1 MSTTSYIGS
10 NNNTF
15 LIFDDISGNIAIG
28 TSNIDLNNKLYVQG
42 NIVTSSNLI
51 VNGTLTSVQGIT
63 LCNSTYLANSNDSV
77 IAPSFSW
84 RQDSNTGIYHPSNQS
99 IGLSIGGIE
108 KLRINSTGLS
118 INSTNPSN
126 AFDVIGNAYISSRLG
141 IGNPI
146 PNFALDVIGAINA
159 TTYCNILINS
169 FSNPSITLAPTALS
183 LSNVYSLGI
192 FSCNTSIFSSNIG
205 IFTSNSLVFPS
216 NTSIYSSNLIPILSN
231 ASFFS
236 SNASIFASN
245 TSIFASNV
253 SIYNSNLIP
262 NINNNIAFACN
273 SAIFGSNNSVFSSN
287 NIINFSNSIIFSSNT
302 GVFSSN
308 NIIFASNTSVFS
320 SNLSVFSSNAAIFAS
335 NQSTSIIPTFWQG
348 SNNQTYT
355 FSNVGI
361 GISNV
366 SNRLEVNGNSIYY
379 SNMLIYGKCSNLLG
393 LSPTPGSYI
402 ESVFLT
408 SGTIY
413 TPTLG
418 TGMIKIELLGGG
430 GAGGGKTT
438 TNNVYCGGGGAG
450 GYGFVVLS
458 NDIHSSCNYTY
469 SIGAGGIGVSA
480 QAGGNGGNTS
490 ITVNGI
496 TYTSGGGEGGIIG
509 NVSSARRGGFGGS
522 NISGTFTFFSPGN
535 DGDYGFQYNTISGK
549 GASTFFG
556 SGGAPKTTTFIGAGS
571 NASGYGCGGGG
582 AGSGNTTA
590 FAGGNGSP
598 GFILIS
604 EYT

>member
-15 LIFDDISGNIAIG
+15 LIFDDVSGNIAIG
-28 TSNIDLNNKLYVQG
+28 TSNIDLNNRLFVQG
-42 NIVTSSNLI
+42 NIVTSSNLV

-99 IGLSIGGIE
+99 IGFSIGGVE
-108 KLRINSTGLS
+108 KLRVNNTGLS

-141 IGNPI
+141 IGIAI
-146 PNFALDVIGAINA
+146 PNFALDVTGAINA
-159 TTYCNILINS
+159 TTYCNILVNS
-169 FSNPSITLAPTALS
+169 FSNPSTVLAPSALA
-183 LSNVYSLGI
+183 LSNVYSLGV

-205 IFTSNSLVFPS
+205 IFSSNSLVFPS
-216 NTSIYSSNLIPILSN
+216 NTSIYCSNLIPILSN
-231 ASFFS
+231 ATYFASNASAFS
-236 SNASIFASN
+236 SNASF
-245 TSIFASNV
+245 FASNV
-253 SIYNSNLIP
+253 SVYNSNLVP
-262 NINNNIAFACN
+262 TINTNIAFACN
-273 SAIFGSNNSVFSSN
+273 SAIFGSNTSVFSSN

-302 GVFSSN
+302 S
-308 NIIFASNTSVFS
+308 IFASNNSVFS
-320 SNLSVFSSNAAIFAS
+320 SNIGIFSSNASIFAS
-335 NQSTSIIPTFWQG
+335 NASVFASNQFSTNSTFWLG
-348 SNNQTYT
+348 SNTQVYT

-379 SNMLIYGKCSNLLG
+379 SNMIIYGRCSNLLG

-402 ESVFLT
+402 MTDFLIT
-408 SGTIY
+408 GTIY
-413 TPTLG
+413 SPSPG
-418 TGMIKIELLGGG
+418 TSMLKVEMLGGG

-450 GYGFVVLS
+450 AYGFVVLS
-458 NDIHSSCNYTY
+458 NNIHSSCNYTY

-480 QAGGNGGNTS
+480 AAGGNGGNTS
-490 ITVNGI
+490 ITINGV
-496 TYTSGGGEGGIIG
+496 TYTIGGGQGGPIG
-509 NVSSARRGGFGGS
+509 NLARATRGGFGGS
-522 NISGTFTFFSPGN
+522 NIAGTFTFSSTGN
-535 DGDYGFQYNTISGK
+535 DGDFGFQFNSISGK
-549 GASTFFG
+549 GGSSFYG
-556 SGGAPKTTTFIGAGS
+556 SGGAPKTSTFIGIGS
-571 NASGYGCGGGG
+571 NASGYGSGGGG
-582 AGSGNTTA
+582 SGSGNTTA
-590 FAGGNGSP
+590 FAGGNGTQ

>member
-15 LIFDDISGNIAIG
+15 LIFDDISGNVAIG
-28 TSNIDLNNKLYVQG
+28 TSNIDLNNKLFVQG

-63 LCNSTYLANSNDSV
+63 LCNSTYLANSNDSSL
-77 IAPSFSW
+77 APSFSW
-84 RQDSNTGIYHPSNQS
+84 RQDSNTGIYHSSNQS
-99 IGLSIGGIE
+99 IGFSIGGIE
-108 KLRINSTGLS
+108 KLRVNSTGIS

-141 IGNPI
+141 IGNAL
-146 PNFALDVIGAINA
+146 PNFALDVSGAINA
-159 TTYCNILINS
+159 STYCNILINS
-169 FSNPSITLAPTALS
+169 FSNSSITLAPSALA

-205 IFTSNSLVFPS
+205 IFSSNSLVFPS
-216 NTSIYSSNLIPILSN
+216 NTSIYCSNLIPILSN
-231 ASFFS
+231 TSFFASNASAFS
-236 SNASIFASN
+236 SNV
-245 TSIFASNV
+245 SIFASNV
-253 SIYNSNLIP
+253 SVYNSNLIP

-273 SAIFGSNNSVFSSN
+273 CAIFGSNNSVFSSN
-287 NIINFSNSIIFSSNT
+287 NIINFSNSIIFCSNT
-302 GVFSSN
+302 S
-308 NIIFASNTSVFS
+308 IFASNNSVFS
-320 SNLSVFSSNAAIFAS
+320 SNASIFSSNTSTFSCNAAIFAS
-335 NQSTSIIPTFWQG
+335 NQSVSAISSYWVA
-348 SNNQTYT
+348 SNTQVYT

-366 SNRLEVNGNSIYY
+366 SNKLEVNGNSIYY
-379 SNMLIYGKCSNLLG
+379 SNMLIYGRCSNLLG
-393 LSPTPGSYI
+393 LSPSPGCFIY
-402 ESVFLT
+402 VNFLT

-413 TPTLG
+413 TPSIG
-418 TGMIKIELLGGG
+418 TGIIKVELLGGG

-438 TNNVYCGGGGAG
+438 TNNVFCGGGGAG
-450 GYGFVVLS
+450 AYGFVVLS

-480 QAGGNGGNTS
+480 QAGGSGGNTS
-490 ITVNGI
+490 ITINGN
-496 TYTSGGGEGGIIG
+496 TYTCGGGEGGIIG
-509 NVSSARRGGFGGS
+509 NVTGVRRGGFGGS
-522 NISGTFTFFSPGN
+522 NITDNFTFTSRGN
-535 DGDYGFQYNTISGK
+535 DGDIGFQYNTVSGK
-549 GASTFFG
+549 GGSSPYG
-556 SGGAPKTTTFIGAGS
+556 SGGTPKSTTFSGQGS
-571 NASGYGCGGGG
+571 NATGYGSGGSG

-590 FAGGNGSP
+590 FAGGNGTQ